1 VQLEVLMARASD
13 PRKVVEWQRR
23 MARFEDSPLSVAR
36 FCQREGV
43 SVPAFYHW
51 RKKLQRPRQ
60 TPAPPPPA
68 PKQTTPVFTP
78 LRLVASSSVTV
89 RLPGGTQLELPTA
102 DPQVLQL
109 ALAALAQADA
119 QHRAGDEP
127 C

>member
-1 VQLEVLMARASD
+1 MARASD

-23 MARFEDSPLSVAR
+23 IARCEASPLSVAR

-51 RKKLQRPRQ
+51 RRKLQAMR
-60 TPAPPPPA
+60 PAPPPAAPPTPHAPPA
-68 PKQTTPVFTP
+68 VTP
-78 LRLVASSSVTV
+78 LRLVAASSVTV
-89 RLPGGTQLELPTA
+89 RLPGGTQVELPTA

-109 ALAALAQADA
+109 ALTTLALADA
-119 QHRAGDEP
+119 QRRAGDEP